1 MKSTLSKAMLN
12 ITRAA
17 YHLLPF
23 APNRR
28 MAIQSLFYRN
38 LPFLFSGTQSFQIWK
53 SRQAVLGSQA
63 NAKEIGLF
71 LQQTECFDNAMQALR
86 LPNAVNP
93 AVSIIIP
100 VYGQIDYTLNC
111 LQSLVKLTSNISFEV
126 IVVDDCSLDD
136 TRDKLANIEGI
147 HYIANEANLGFIRS
161 CNKASKLARGEFLV
175 FLNND
180 TEVLP
185 GWLDSLIGTFSN
197 FQDVGL
203 VGSKLLYPD
212 GRLQEAGGII
222 WNDGTGLNV
231 GRFEAPEKPEFNYV
245 RDVDYCSGA
254 SIAIRRELFEFVG
267 GFDSRYIPAYYEDT
281 DLAFAVR
288 SAGYRVLYQPF
299 SQLIHYEGMTSG
311 TDIDSGIKSYQ
322 ALNQLKFKE
331 KWADKLAGYGKPGE
345 SVFLHRDRGVRGRIL
360 IVDEATPTPDQ
371 DSGSLDAFLVQKT
384 LIELGYKVT
393 FSPDNLLIHKGY
405 TQQLQKIGVE
415 CLYEPYVTTLKS
427 YLKSHGKDFD
437 FVILNRAQAAFGNF
451 KNIKQYCPKAKI
463 IFNTVD
469 LQHLRHE
476 REAAL
481 TGSTETAKQARRM
494 REIEFE
500 LMRKSDMTIVIS
512 EAESALLHQQEAS
525 LRLTVMPYM
534 REIPGCRHVFSE
546 RKDIVFIGGY
556 DHSPNIDAVEYFVKD
571 IWPLVHAV
579 LPEVRFLMIGSKMP
593 EQIKALERHE
603 GVFAIGY
610 VEDLAH
616 YFDYCKI
623 SVVPLRFGAGIK
635 GKIGTSASFG
645 VPSVATTI
653 AVEGMGFVDGE
664 HILVSDDPAEFAGLV
679 VRLYQDE
686 ALWTRLSQACLAK
699 VNEQYSL
706 AAGKDRLD
714 KLLKTVGE

>member
-1 MKSTLSKAMLN
+1 M
-12 ITRAA
+12 
-17 YHLLPF
+17 
-23 APNRR
+23 
-28 MAIQSLFYRN
+28 
-38 LPFLFSGTQSFQIWK
+38 
-53 SRQAVLGSQA
+53 
-63 NAKEIGLF
+63 
-71 LQQTECFDNAMQALR
+71 
-86 LPNAVNP
+86 
-93 AVSIIIP
+93 
-100 VYGQIDYTLNC
+100 
-111 LQSLVKLTSNISFEV
+111 
-126 IVVDDCSLDD
+126 
-136 TRDKLANIEGI
+136 
-147 HYIANEANLGFIRS
+147 
-161 CNKASKLARGEFLV
+161 
-175 FLNND
+175 
-180 TEVLP
+180 
-185 GWLDSLIGTFSN
+185 
-197 FQDVGL
+197 
-203 VGSKLLYPD
+203 
-212 GRLQEAGGII
+212 
-222 WNDGTGLNV
+222 
-231 GRFEAPEKPEFNYV
+231 
-245 RDVDYCSGA
+245 
-254 SIAIRRELFEFVG
+254 
-267 GFDSRYIPAYYEDT
+267 
-281 DLAFAVR
+281 
-288 SAGYRVLYQPF
+288 
-299 SQLIHYEGMTSG
+299 
-311 TDIDSGIKSYQ
+311 
-322 ALNQLKFKE
+322 
-331 KWADKLAGYGKPGE
+331 
-345 SVFLHRDRGVRGRIL
+345 RGRIL

-451 KNIKQYCPKAKI
+451 KNIKQYCPQAKI

-476 REAAL
+476 REAEL

-534 REIPGCRHVFSE
+534 REIPGCRHIFSG
-546 RKDIVFIGGY
+546 RKDVVFIGGY

-571 IWPLVHAV
+571 IWPQIHAS

-593 EQIKALERHE
+593 QQIKALERHE

-610 VEDLAH
+610 VENLAH

-635 GKIGTSASFG
+635 GKIGTSASYG
-645 VPSVATTI
+645 VPSVATTV

-699 VNEQYSL
+699 VDEQYSL
-706 AAGKDRLD
+706 KEGKKRLD
-714 KLLKTVGE
+714 KLLKTVGEI